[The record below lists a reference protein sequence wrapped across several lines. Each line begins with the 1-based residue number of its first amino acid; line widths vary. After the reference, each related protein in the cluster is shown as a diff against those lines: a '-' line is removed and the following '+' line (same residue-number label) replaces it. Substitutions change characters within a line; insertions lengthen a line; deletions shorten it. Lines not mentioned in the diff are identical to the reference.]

1 MRRNI
6 QIYSSRYL
14 QIKTVLVNSALLLWR
29 SASGL
34 PMLDVN
40 NIHFS
45 IDDTKILDSISARF
59 EPRKIHGIIGPNGS
73 GKSTLLKNIC
83 RIWEP
88 QSGSVVINGK
98 DYREIP
104 RKELSTLVTLVPQNP
119 AIGFPISVFDIV
131 SMGRNP
137 HLGRFEGLRQKDRE
151 IIERALQQT
160 NIYALKDRNINE
172 LSGGE
177 GQLAIIAR
185 AIATEASLILL
196 DEPTSE
202 LDVKH
207 TLEIVN
213 ILYDF
218 KEQGKTIL
226 VTIHDLN
233 LARKFCDTITILC
246 RGKLFFSGTPE
257 DAFAEENIKRV
268 FEVNVREYKY
278 NDTTFLDFYK

>member
-1 MRRNI
+1 
-6 QIYSSRYL
+6 
-14 QIKTVLVNSALLLWR
+14 
-29 SASGL
+29 
-34 PMLDVN
+34 MLDVN

-45 IDDTKILDSISARF
+45 IDDKKILESITARF
-59 EPRKIHGIIGPNGS
+59 EPRMIHGIIGPNGS

-88 QSGSVVINGK
+88 QSGSILIHGT
-98 DYREIP
+98 DYTKIP
-104 RKELSTLVTLVPQNP
+104 RKELSTLVTLVPQN
-119 AIGFPISVFDIV
+119 ATIGFPISVFDIV
-131 SMGRNP
+131 AMGRNP
-137 HLGRFEGLRQKDRE
+137 HLGRFEGMRQNDRD

-160 NIYALKDRNINE
+160 NIYELKDRNINE

-185 AIATEASLILL
+185 ALATEASLILL

-207 TLEIVN
+207 TLEILN
-213 ILYDF
+213 ILQGF

-233 LARKFCDTITILC
+233 LARKFCDTISILS
-246 RGKLFFSGTPE
+246 RGKLFYSGTPE
-257 DAFAEENIKRV
+257 NAFAAEIIKQV
-268 FEVNVREYKY
+268 FDVHIREYKH
-278 NDTTFLDFYK
+278 NDNTFLDFYT

>member
-1 MRRNI
+1 
-6 QIYSSRYL
+6 
-14 QIKTVLVNSALLLWR
+14 
-29 SASGL
+29 
-34 PMLDVN
+34 MLDVDS
-40 NIHFS
+40 IHFS
-45 IDDTKILDSISARF
+45 IDGKKILDGISVRF
-59 EPRKIHGIIGPNGS
+59 GPCKIHGIIGPNGS

-88 QSGSVVINGK
+88 QSGSIVINGK
-98 DYREIP
+98 DYLGIP
-104 RKELSTLVTLVPQNP
+104 RKELSALVTLVPQNST
-119 AIGFPISVFDIV
+119 IGFPISVYDIV
-131 SMGRNP
+131 AMGRHP
-137 HLGRFEGLRQKDRE
+137 HLGRFEGVRNKDRE

-160 NIYALKDRNINE
+160 NISALKDRNINE

-213 ILYDF
+213 LLYEF
-218 KEQGKTIL
+218 REQGKTIL

-233 LARKFCDTITILC
+233 LARKLCDTISILSQ
-246 RGKLFFSGTPE
+246 GKLYFSGTPE
-257 DAFAEENIKRV
+257 DAFSEENIRQV
-268 FEVNVREYKY
+268 FQVNVREYRH
-278 NDTTFLDFYK
+278 NGTTFLDFYN

>member
-1 MRRNI
+1 
-6 QIYSSRYL
+6 
-14 QIKTVLVNSALLLWR
+14 
-29 SASGL
+29 
-34 PMLDVN
+34 MLDVK

-45 IDDTKILDSISARF
+45 IDGKKILDGISVRF
-59 EPRKIHGIIGPNGS
+59 ESGKIHGIIGPNGS

-98 DYREIP
+98 DYSEIP
-104 RKELSTLVTLVPQNP
+104 RKELSTLVTLVPQNTT
-119 AIGFPISVFDIV
+119 IGFPISVFDIV

-137 HLGRFEGLRQKDRE
+137 HLGRFEGVRKKDRE

-207 TLEIVN
+207 TLEIVD
-213 ILYDF
+213 ILYEF

-233 LARKFCDTITILC
+233 LARRFCDTISILC
-246 RGKLFFSGTPE
+246 RGKLFYSGTPE
-257 DAFAEENIKRV
+257 DAFAEENIKQV
-268 FEVNVREYKY
+268 FGVNVREYKH
-278 NDTTFLDFYK
+278 NDTTFLDFYS

>member
-1 MRRNI
+1 
-6 QIYSSRYL
+6 
-14 QIKTVLVNSALLLWR
+14 
-29 SASGL
+29 
-34 PMLDVN
+34 MLEVN

-45 IDDTKILDSISARF
+45 IDGKKILEGISARF
-59 EPRKIHGIIGPNGS
+59 EPGRIHGIIGPNGS

-88 QSGSVVINGK
+88 QSGSIVINGK
-98 DYREIP
+98 DYSEIP
-104 RKELSTLVTLVPQNP
+104 RKELSTMVTLVPQNTT
-119 AIGFPISVFDIV
+119 IGFPISVFDIV

-137 HLGRFEGLRQKDRE
+137 HLGRFEGVRKKDRE

-160 NIYALKDRNINE
+160 NISALKDRNINE

-207 TLEIVN
+207 TLEIVD
-213 ILYDF
+213 ILHVF

-233 LARKFCDTITILC
+233 LARRFCDRITILC
-246 RGKLFFSGTPE
+246 RGKLFYSGNPE
-257 DAFAEENIKRV
+257 DAFAEENIKQV
-268 FEVNVREYKY
+268 FGVNVREYKH
-278 NDTTFLDFYK
+278 NDTTFLDFFT

>member
-1 MRRNI
+1 
-6 QIYSSRYL
+6 
-14 QIKTVLVNSALLLWR
+14 
-29 SASGL
+29 
-34 PMLDVN
+34 MLDLN
-40 NIHFS
+40 TIHFS
-45 IDDTKILDSISARF
+45 IDDKKILDGISARF
-59 EPRKIHGIIGPNGS
+59 EPGKIHGIIGPNGS

-88 QSGSVVINGK
+88 QSGSILLDGK
-98 DYREIP
+98 DYTEIP
-104 RKELSTLVTLVPQNP
+104 RKELSTLVTLVPQNTT
-119 AIGFPISVFDIV
+119 IGFPISVFDIV

-137 HLGRFEGLRQKDRE
+137 HLGRFEGARQKDRE

-185 AIATEASLILL
+185 ALATEASLVLL
-196 DEPTSE
+196 DEPTSG

-207 TLEIVN
+207 TLEIVE
-213 ILYDF
+213 ILYEL

-233 LARKFCDTITILC
+233 LARKFCDTISILC
-246 RGKLFFSGTPE
+246 RGKLFYSGSPE
-257 DAFAEENIKRV
+257 DAFVEENMKQV
-268 FEVNVREYKY
+268 FEVHVREYKH
-278 NDTTFLDFYK
+278 NDAIFLDFYK

>member
-1 MRRNI
+1 M
-6 QIYSSRYL
+6 
-14 QIKTVLVNSALLLWR
+14 KTR
-29 SASGL
+29 PASGL
-34 PMLDVN
+34 RMLDVN

-45 IDDTKILDSISARF
+45 IDDKKILDGISARF

-88 QSGSVVINGK
+88 QSGSIVINGK
-98 DYREIP
+98 DYTEIP
-104 RKELSTLVTLVPQNP
+104 RKELSTLVTLVPQNTT
-119 AIGFPISVFDIV
+119 IGFPISVFDIV

-185 AIATEASLILL
+185 ALATEASLILL

-213 ILYDF
+213 ILYEF

-233 LARKFCDTITILC
+233 LARKFCDTISIMC
-246 RGKLFFSGTPE
+246 RGKLFYSGTPE
-257 DAFAEENIKRV
+257 DAFSEENIRQV
-268 FEVNVREYKY
+268 FEVNVREYKH

>member
-1 MRRNI
+1 
-6 QIYSSRYL
+6 
-14 QIKTVLVNSALLLWR
+14 
-29 SASGL
+29 
-34 PMLDVN
+34 MLEVN

-45 IDDTKILDSISARF
+45 IDGKKILEGISARF
-59 EPRKIHGIIGPNGS
+59 EPGRIHGIIGPNGS

-88 QSGSVVINGK
+88 QSGSIVINGK
-98 DYREIP
+98 DYSEIP
-104 RKELSTLVTLVPQNP
+104 RKELSTMVTLVPQNTT
-119 AIGFPISVFDIV
+119 IGFPISVFDIV

-137 HLGRFEGLRQKDRE
+137 HLGRFEGVRKKDRE

-160 NIYALKDRNINE
+160 NISALKDRNINE

-185 AIATEASLILL
+185 AIATEASLVLL

-207 TLEIVN
+207 TLEIID
-213 ILYDF
+213 ILYEF
-218 KEQGKTIL
+218 KDQGKTIL

-233 LARKFCDTITILC
+233 LARRFCDRITILC
-246 RGKLFFSGTPE
+246 RGKLFYSGTPE
-257 DAFAEENIKRV
+257 DAFAEENIKQV
-268 FEVNVREYKY
+268 FGVNVREYKH
-278 NDTTFLDFYK
+278 NDTTFLDFFT

>member
-1 MRRNI
+1 
-6 QIYSSRYL
+6 
-14 QIKTVLVNSALLLWR
+14 
-29 SASGL
+29 
-34 PMLDVN
+34 MLDID

-45 IDDTKILDSISARF
+45 IDDKKILDGISARF
-59 EPRKIHGIIGPNGS
+59 ESRRIHGIIGPNGS

-88 QSGSVVINGK
+88 QSGSISIDGR
-98 DYREIP
+98 DYTEIP
-104 RKELSTLVTLVPQNP
+104 RKELSALVTLVPQNTTV
-119 AIGFPISVFDIV
+119 GFPISVFDIV

-137 HLGRFEGLRQKDRE
+137 HMGRFEGLQQKDRE

-160 NIYALKDRNINE
+160 NISELKDRNINE

-185 AIATEASLILL
+185 AIATEAPLVLL

-207 TLEIVN
+207 TLEIVK
-213 ILYDF
+213 ILHEF
-218 KEQGKTIL
+218 REQNKTIL

-246 RGKLFFSGTPE
+246 NGKLYYSGKPE
-257 DAFAEENIKRV
+257 DAFAEEIIKQV

-278 NDTTFLDFYK
+278 NDTTYLDFY

>member
-1 MRRNI
+1 
-6 QIYSSRYL
+6 
-14 QIKTVLVNSALLLWR
+14 VNSARLLWR
-29 SASGL
+29 PASGMC
-34 PMLDVN
+34 MLDVN

-45 IDDTKILDSISARF
+45 IDDKKILDGISARF

-98 DYREIP
+98 DYTEIP
-104 RKELSTLVTLVPQNP
+104 RKELSTLVTLVPQNT

-137 HLGRFEGLRQKDRE
+137 HLGRFEGLRLKDRE
-151 IIERALQQT
+151 IVERALQQA

-185 AIATEASLILL
+185 AIATGASLILL

-213 ILYDF
+213 ILYEF
-218 KEQGKTIL
+218 REQGKTIL

-246 RGKLFFSGTPE
+246 RGKLFYSGAPE
-257 DAFAEENIKRV
+257 DAFAEENIKQV
-268 FEVNVREYKY
+268 FEVNVREYKH
-278 NDTTFLDFYK
+278 NDIIFLDFYK